1 MKTTGPKTLKN
12 SRPAFSKTTG
22 EPAPPPN
29 FIKHIIDEDIK
40 AGRNDG
46 RVHTRFPP
54 EPNGYLH
61 IGHAK
66 SICLNFGLAEEY
78 GGLCNLRFDDT
89 DPSKEKM
96 EYVESIKE
104 DVHWLGFDWED
115 REFYASD
122 YFEQLFE
129 YAVQLIK
136 KGKAYVDSLSA
147 DQVQEYRGTLTEPG
161 RNSPFRER
169 SLEENLDLFERMR
182 TGEFE
187 EGGHVL
193 RAKID
198 MASPNMLMRDP
209 TLYRIKKVSHY
220 RTAGMWVI
228 YPMYDFTHCL
238 SDSIEGITHSICTLE
253 FEINR
258 ELYDWVLNELD
269 VYHPQQIEFARLN
282 LSHTVLSKRKL
293 IHLVEKG
300 YVDGWDDPRMPTIA
314 GLRRRGYTPESI
326 RNFCERIGVAKA
338 DSMVDIALLEY
349 CIREDLNKKAP
360 RAMAVLRPLKVIID
374 NYPEGQIEELDAI
387 NNPEDPAMGTRKVPF
402 SRELYIEQDDFM
414 ENPPK
419 KFFRLAPGR
428 EIRLRYA
435 YFITCVDVIKDS
447 KTGKVVEL
455 HCTYDPCT
463 RGGDAPDG
471 RKVKGTLHWVSAP
484 QALAAEVRLYGHLF
498 DRENTDEGED
508 GKDFSDYINPNSLE
522 ILKNCPVEPGLS
534 EAEPNRRYQFER
546 LGYFCVDAKDSK
558 QGALVFNRTVTL
570 RDTWAKILRAEQNK
584 AHGY

>member
-1 MKTTGPKTLKN
+1 MKITGPKTLQN
-12 SRPAFSKTTG
+12 SRAAFSKTTG
-22 EPAPPPN
+22 EHAPPPN

-40 AGRNDG
+40 AGKNDG

-96 EYVESIKE
+96 EYAESIKQ
-104 DVHWLGFDWED
+104 DVHWLGFDWKN
-115 REFYASD
+115 REYYASD

-161 RNSPFRER
+161 KNSPFRER

-182 TGEFE
+182 AGEFE
-187 EGGHVL
+187 EGDHVL

-198 MASPNMLMRDP
+198 MTSPNLLMRDP

-258 ELYDWVLNELD
+258 ELYDWVLNELE

-293 IHLVEKG
+293 IHLVEGG

-360 RAMAVLRPLKVIID
+360 RVMGVLRPLKVIID
-374 NYPEGQIEELDAI
+374 NYPEGQVEELDAT

-435 YFITCVDVIKDS
+435 YFITCVDVVKDS
-447 KTGKVVEL
+447 QTGKIIEL
-455 HCTYDPCT
+455 HCTYDPQT

-484 QALAAEVRLYGHLF
+484 QALAAEVRLYDHLF
-498 DRENTDEGED
+498 DRGNPNEGEG

-522 ILKNCPVEPGLS
+522 VLKNCPVEPGLS
-534 EAEPNRRYQFER
+534 KAEPNSRYQFER

-558 QGALVFNRTVTL
+558 QGSLVFNRTVTL
-570 RDTWAKILRAEQNK
+570 RDTWAKILRAQQK
-584 AHGY
+584 KT